1 MAITINVN
9 GVTSGGG
16 TQGSSAPQSAGY
28 SRPDF
33 SNYTA
38 VDKSQPKD
46 ILPSSDRLAGDI
58 VNEMQQRGISFVP
71 GTANYDNV
79 LDTLK
84 GQQRESLLG
93 SVDKRYND
101 RMSDIDVRRDSLMAE
116 IQSRIEES
124 RKAELEA
131 TSDPDEI
138 KKINE
143 KYDKLFDAEEKD
155 ASSFFQKEYDAE
167 EKRHKDELVEIEKRL
182 ADAVEKLVNNTQGQ
196 SQQGTAT
203 PQPTP
208 QGTQGNAQGGSQ
220 GTTQAQGGGTAQ
232 SAAQTQR
239 GNAFDNLLDDL
250 DNAHGVSPDAL
261 NQQNAGT
268 ATPQPTPQGTQ
279 GNAQGGSQGTTQAQ
293 GGVGAPVQPSTQHA
307 NDGNGQGSQGSQ
319 SQTQQGQGAGGNGSQ
334 GQGQNQNQ
342 GQQGSQ
348 QQNTGQQTQGQ
359 NGGQNTPPPPNN
371 PPFIPYSRP
380 DFEQYKPNASTPG
393 GAVMP
398 TTDRLVGD
406 IRAEITRRGVMLIP
420 GTQNFNTMMNTLQQQ
435 QRSNLMG
442 QIDNQRDARLQDIDK
457 RADSLMDEI
466 KTRVDISRASEL
478 AGSDPLLSKSI
489 NDRWDKKLERERT
502 AAGAMFE
509 REEAAVNAETDQQR
523 AEAEQN
529 LTEAIQRLTEELSQG
544 NKDSYLNQL
553 RDKYKEQI
561 WMRDNAATEDEVREH
576 SREAAKIQE
585 RMQRAMSGSAL
596 SPFALRG
603 AGAAASALMMGA
615 HGLSTYLRQSDDMA
629 WNLGI
634 EQAGS
639 VLSGNAFNAIRQRN
653 AREIAMNEGIGQ
665 TVGGV
670 VGGGLGFLGGAY
682 LGGQI
687 GAAGGPWGA
696 IAGAVLGAIGG
707 ALGAWGGQQVAYY
720 GWNRPKLRENAQV
733 NAADLWRQ
741 EEQRMLQFNDLAML
755 TRGNV
760 TNVDAVRNWYMMGAT
775 RDYLSNS
782 QNQNTVNTEVP
793 GAVQGKWS
801 TAPTTNAFDEYSDFN
816 LYDLGYTAPEF
827 AQKAAQRIKQRGFA
841 DHLSVNR
848 ALYSEAL
855 ERIFSMNS
863 GTLGQL
869 SGYDRFWRKETIDG
883 KRMLVRNDANQ
894 DFSNLAV
901 TLAEMGTTGM
911 QQGAWARS
919 DEFAGYMSQLQGSQR
934 STFLT
939 VDNARAGRQVATG
952 QKMFGDKFGAE
963 AMQGIQAVNNQVQN
977 PGGGFA
983 KTLLYDVIQE
993 LYPETRGDL
1002 RKIKMAQYNHEK
1014 QNRIQKEYAKRIAS
1028 IYGGPDTTTGFLAF
1042 QDIYGIQNP
1051 NILNPI
1057 AKQMVSGG
1065 GLEAVNLKKAD
1076 QDELVSPISK
1086 GGYTPDVTKKL
1097 NVEADSQMRD
1107 MLKYSEAMV
1116 NISARLLRVIQE
1128 DTNKTLKEA
1137 VENLKK

>member
-16 TQGSSAPQSAGY
+16 SQGSSAPQSAGY

-124 RKAELEA
+124 KKAELEA

-196 SQQGTAT
+196 SQQGSTA

-250 DNAHGVSPDAL
+250 DNAHGVSPDVL
-261 NQQNAGT
+261 NQQNVGT

-380 DFEQYKPNASTPG
+380 DFDQYKPNASTPG

-585 RMQRAMSGSAL
+585 RMQRAMN
-596 SPFALRG
+596 PG
-603 AGAAASALMMGA
+603 ASQAMMRWLGVAGTVGATAINTGVQLDRNAIQQDYV
-615 HGLSTYLRQSDDMA
+615 GLSMA
-629 WNLGI
+629 SSILN
-634 EQAGS
+634 
-639 VLSGNAFNAIRQRN
+639 GNATAAIRQQNALKEQRN
-653 AREIAMNEGIGQ
+653 TALYSGIG
-665 TVGGV
+665 T
-670 VGGGLGFLGGAY
+670 A
-682 LGGQI
+682 
-687 GAAGGPWGA
+687 
-696 IAGAVLGAIGG
+696 GG
-707 ALGAWGGQQVAYY
+707 ALIGAGIGSMFGGVGAVP
-720 GWNRPKLRENAQV
+720 GWAIGALIGTLAGTGVGTLGSHLANRSLFIEDERTQ
-733 NAADLWRQ
+733 AADLWKQ
-741 EEQRMLQFNDLAML
+741 EEQRMMGFNDLVML
-755 TRGNV
+755 TRGGKE
-760 TNVDAVRNWYMMGAT
+760 DIESVRNY
-775 RDYLSNS
+775 YINS
-782 QNQNTVNTEVP
+782 SGE
-793 GAVQGKWS
+793 KS
-801 TAPTTNAFDEYSDFN
+801 MAPIWGRSAINLD

-827 AQKAAQRIKQRGFA
+827 AQQVSRRIKQRGFA
-841 DHLSVNR
+841 NNADEN
-848 ALYSEAL
+848 ALYADAL
-855 ERIFSMNS
+855 ERVFSMSN
-863 GTLGQL
+863 GALGQL
-869 SGYDRFWRKETIDG
+869 SAYDRFSSNTWFVQSANG
-883 KRMLVRNDANQ
+883 KIRPLRNNANR
-894 DFSNLAV
+894 DFTNLAY
-901 TLAEMGTTGM
+901 TLAELGTTGM
-911 QQGAWARS
+911 EEGSWARS
-919 DEFAGYMSQLQGSQR
+919 DEFAGYMSQLQQQQR

-939 VDNARAGRQVATG
+939 VDNQRAARQVATG
-952 QKMFGDKFGAE
+952 QKIFGDKFGAE
-963 AMQGIQAVNNQVQN
+963 AVQGIQQVNSRIQN

-993 LYPETRGDL
+993 VVPETRGRIDL
-1002 RKIKMAQYNHEK
+1002 IQQVQYGYLHPEK
-1014 QNRIQKEYAKRIAS
+1014 QNEIQQEYQKRINQ
-1028 IYGGPDTTTGFLAF
+1028 IYGGVNTAGGYLANKE
-1042 QDIYGIQNP
+1042 IWGIENP
-1051 NILNPI
+1051 NVMMPI
-1057 AKQMVSGG
+1057 VNQLSRKG
-1065 GLEAVNLKKAD
+1065 GLEAQRLNTEHSVKETTSVLTN
-1076 QDELVSPISK
+1076 
-1086 GGYTPDVTKKL
+1086 GYTPKMTQRINAAADEQMKSLLGYQDKMTKIVNNILKRLEDDISKKL
-1097 NVEADSQMRD
+1097 D
-1107 MLKYSEAMV
+1107 
-1116 NISARLLRVIQE
+1116 
-1128 DTNKTLKEA
+1128 EA
-1137 VENLKK
+1137 VSNLK

>member
-16 TQGSSAPQSAGY
+16 TQQNQPQPTQGGSAPQPTSGSY
-28 SRPDF
+28 ERPDF
-33 SNYTA
+33 SEYAPADTNP
-38 VDKSQPKD
+38 PKD
-46 ILPSSDRLAGDI
+46 VLPSSDRLAADI
-58 VNEMQQRGISFVP
+58 VNEMQQRGISIVP
-71 GTANYDNV
+71 GSANYDN
-79 LDTLK
+79 LLETLK
-84 GQQRESLLG
+84 GQRGESLLG
-93 SVDKRYND
+93 DEYNRYND
-101 RMSDIDVRRDSLMAE
+101 RMSDIDNRRDYLMLE
-116 IQSRIEES
+116 INNRIKEARKQELDQTTDPEE
-124 RKAELEA
+124 R
-131 TSDPDEI
+131 
-138 KKINE
+138 KKINDT
-143 KYDKLFDAEEKD
+143 YDRLADSEERH
-155 ASSFFQKEYDAE
+155 ATSFFQKEFDAE
-167 EKRHKDELVEIEKRL
+167 EKRHTDEIAEIEKRL
-182 ADAVEKLVNNTQGQ
+182 AEAIQKLSTQTSQGQ
-196 SQQGTAT
+196 TV
-203 PQPTP
+203 
-208 QGTQGNAQGGSQ
+208 QGGS
-220 GTTQAQGGGTAQ
+220 GSNGG
-232 SAAQTQR
+232 
-239 GNAFDNLLDDL
+239 
-250 DNAHGVSPDAL
+250 
-261 NQQNAGT
+261 
-268 ATPQPTPQGTQ
+268 
-279 GNAQGGSQGTTQAQ
+279 QGGS
-293 GGVGAPVQPSTQHA
+293 GG
-307 NDGNGQGSQGSQ
+307 
-319 SQTQQGQGAGGNGSQ
+319 
-334 GQGQNQNQ
+334 
-342 GQQGSQ
+342 
-348 QQNTGQQTQGQ
+348 
-359 NGGQNTPPPPNN
+359 TPPPP
-371 PPFIPYSRP
+371 PPFIPYQRP
-380 DFEQYKPNASTPG
+380 DYDQYKPNASTPG

-603 AGAAASALMMGA
+603 VGAAASALMMGA

-793 GAVQGKWS
+793 GAVQGKWG

-952 QKMFGDKFGAE
+952 QQMFGDKFGAE

-1002 RKIKMAQYNHEK
+1002 RKIKMAQYDPEK

-1065 GLEAVNLKKAD
+1065 GLEAVDLKKAD

-1116 NISARLLRVIQE
+1116 NISARLLKVIQE

>member
-16 TQGSSAPQSAGY
+16 TQQNQPQPTQGGSAPQPTSGSY
-28 SRPDF
+28 ERPDF
-33 SNYTA
+33 SKYA
-38 VDKSQPKD
+38 PVDTNPPKD
-46 ILPSSDRLAGDI
+46 VLPSSDRLAADI
-58 VNEMQQRGISFVP
+58 VNEMQQRGISIVP
-71 GTANYDNV
+71 GSANYDN
-79 LDTLK
+79 LLETLK
-84 GQQRESLLG
+84 GQRGESLLG
-93 SVDKRYND
+93 DEYNRYND
-101 RMSDIDVRRDSLMAE
+101 RMSDIDNRRDYLRLE
-116 IQSRIEES
+116 INNRIKEARKQELDQTTDPEE
-124 RKAELEA
+124 R
-131 TSDPDEI
+131 
-138 KKINE
+138 KKINDT
-143 KYDKLFDAEEKD
+143 YDRLADSEERH
-155 ASSFFQKEYDAE
+155 ATSFFQKEFDAE
-167 EKRHKDELVEIEKRL
+167 EKRHTDEIAEIEKRL
-182 ADAVEKLVNNTQGQ
+182 AEAIQKLSTQTSQGQTVQSGSAAQQGGNTTQGG
-196 SQQGTAT
+196 SA
-203 PQPTP
+203 PQPTDRG
-208 QGTQGNAQGGSQ
+208 QSVVNNQNITQGGSQ
-220 GTTQAQGGGTAQ
+220 PTGVQQPITPPIQPIGGGT
-232 SAAQTQR
+232 
-239 GNAFDNLLDDL
+239 
-250 DNAHGVSPDAL
+250 
-261 NQQNAGT
+261 
-268 ATPQPTPQGTQ
+268 
-279 GNAQGGSQGTTQAQ
+279 
-293 GGVGAPVQPSTQHA
+293 
-307 NDGNGQGSQGSQ
+307 GQGSQGGQ
-319 SQTQQGQGAGGNGSQ
+319 SQTQQQQVDDISQSIVNFLNGISQDTGAGGSQ
-334 GQGQNQNQ
+334 GAQGGQ
-342 GQQGSQ
+342 GGAGGAGGQG
-348 QQNTGQQTQGQ
+348 GQGGSGS
-359 NGGQNTPPPPNN
+359 NGGQGGSGGTPPPP
-371 PPFIPYSRP
+371 PPFIPYQRP
-380 DFEQYKPNASTPG
+380 DYDQYKPNASTPG

-603 AGAAASALMMGA
+603 VGAAASALMMGA

-639 VLSGNAFNAIRQRN
+639 VLSGNALNAIRQRN

-755 TRGNV
+755 TRGDV

-793 GAVQGKWS
+793 GAVQGKWG

-952 QKMFGDKFGAE
+952 QQMFGDKFGAE

-1002 RKIKMAQYNHEK
+1002 RKIKMAQYDPEK

-1065 GLEAVNLKKAD
+1065 GLEAVDLKKAD

-1116 NISARLLRVIQE
+1116 NISARLLKVIQE